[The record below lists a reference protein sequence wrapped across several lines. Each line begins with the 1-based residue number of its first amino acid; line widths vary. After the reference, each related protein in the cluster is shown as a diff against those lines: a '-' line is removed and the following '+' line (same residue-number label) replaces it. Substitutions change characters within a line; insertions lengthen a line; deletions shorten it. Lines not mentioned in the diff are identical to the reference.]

1 MREVSPGGD
10 TEQQTPAGGGQVAS
24 CRGWKRKMRNLNTAR
39 RPQSPSVWDADCVE
53 VPVAFWIRN
62 KARKSSKCCQGWAPE
77 LVLAHLNYPILSVS
91 LQTTLG
97 FRRTN
102 TISGKKYAFFSDV
115 GDKKLKSLSLPS
127 PFFPEGQRQP
137 PKAANTWR
145 RGESSAGWP
154 GQDMTRGEAGGC
166 PFC

>member
-24 CRGWKRKMRNLNTAR
+24 CRGWKRKMRSLNTAL
-39 RPQSPSVWDADCVE
+39 RPQSPSVWDADCME

-77 LVLAHLNYPILSVS
+77 LVLAHLNYPILSMS
-91 LQTTLG
+91 LQTPLG

-115 GDKKLKSLSLPS
+115 GDKKLKSSLSFFT
-127 PFFPEGQRQP
+127 FFPRRSKTAPEGSKHVGVEVR
-137 PKAANTWR
+137 AVL
-145 RGESSAGWP
+145 G
-154 GQDMTRGEAGGC
+154 GQGRT
-166 PFC
+166 